1 MNCHVINL
9 MSPVR
14 HTCQWDIGS
23 GQCAVKAE
31 QSVPAGGRSHF
42 FNVSGTMGCFFL
54 DHCCILTTALPLVQ
68 SAAPFIETGS
78 CVKRDRHFQ
87 PIRGSSPEVTHF
99 QSHFLWWN
107 QCSHLLAEN
116 LNFTHTQMSE
126 QWTEACLCYHESVA
140 QMEFSWPL
148 WPTMTHIQKCH
159 NTAFMSSKSSS
170 ANCQLQHNTVTLW
183 NCIFDVTE
191 GVIQAFH
198 SLRST

>member
-116 LNFTHTQMSE
+116 LNFTHTHTNV
-126 QWTEACLCYHESVA
+126 WTMNWSLL
-140 QMEFSWPL
+140 MLSWVSCPNGIFL
-148 WPTMTHIQKCH
+148 ASLTH
-159 NTAFMSSKSSS
+159 NDTYSKMP
-170 ANCQLQHNTVTLW
+170 QHSIYV
-183 NCIFDVTE
+183 F
-191 GVIQAFH
+191 
-198 SLRST
+198 